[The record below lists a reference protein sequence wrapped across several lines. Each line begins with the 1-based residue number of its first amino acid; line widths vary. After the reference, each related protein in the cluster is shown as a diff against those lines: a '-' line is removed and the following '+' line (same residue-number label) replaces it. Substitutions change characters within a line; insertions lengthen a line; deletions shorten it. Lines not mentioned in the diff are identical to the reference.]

1 MSRITIRTEN
11 KKFPV
16 APNLYGIFFEDINR
30 AGDGGLYPEMLR
42 NRSLKIPSNQRTAI
56 RSRTVMHWSPG
67 RAGEMSLI
75 TEKGFPDGSE
85 RIRRPIPLSLPG
97 IPNRR

>member
-1 MSRITIRTEN
+1 MSRITIRTQN

-42 NRSLKIPSNQRTAI
+42 NRSFEDSTWPKDCHTEQDGYALVTR
-56 RSRTVMHWSPG
+56 

-75 TEKGFPDGSE
+75 TGKGFPDGSE

-97 IPNRR
+97 IPGRR